1 MRRNDAITRAD
12 RVLVVA
18 LAILLVTASTALGSA
33 LVYRA
38 PQPAPVVV
46 AAAPAQSAQDVVLNE
61 LAAEHRCLS
70 EALYYEARG
79 EGIEGQRAVAEVVFH
94 RMSQG
99 NYGRSICAVVYEGA
113 GHRGCQFSFACNG
126 DLHHP
131 REQSAWRDCEHLA
144 AEILT
149 GEVRLRNATGGAT
162 HYHATSVLPYWA
174 PTLQQTARIGHH
186 IFYRA
191 THTI

>member
-1 MRRNDAITRAD
+1 MRRNDALSRAD
-12 RVLVVA
+12 RVLVAA
-18 LAILLVTASTALGSA
+18 LAILLVTASTALGSV

-38 PQPAPVVV
+38 PQQPVPVVV
-46 AAAPAQSAQDVVLNE
+46 TTPTQTAEDRVLAE

-79 EGIEGQRAVAEVVFH
+79 EGIAGQRAVAEVVFH
-94 RMSQG
+94 RMNQG
-99 NYGRSICAVVYEGA
+99 NYGNSICAVVYEGSS
-113 GHRGCQFSFACNG
+113 HRGCQFSFTCNG
-126 DLHHP
+126 DLHRQ
-131 REQSAWRDCEHLA
+131 REQSAWRDAERLA

-162 HYHATSVLPYWA
+162 HYHAESVLPYWA